1 MIYRPKTSNLSE
13 IFPNISKPIKIK
25 NPYFSDEKLF
35 GLNVETGSGYVLSTF
50 RQTPSTQAVAL
61 FNINASSK
69 IENNN
74 ITIYAKNKSKAAT
87 FGNAMDS
94 YNYTFTIASPI
105 DGEIHRYTFNP
116 MAEYS
121 KYVEL
126 IQSIGLSK
134 FGVSASKSNNIVIT
148 KDKIL
153 ASYNS
158 YGPALN
164 DSYPKEN
171 LGIGTDGEDIKIS
184 RVNCGQGAVLQ
195 FTLVGGEYKI

>member
-1 MIYRPKTSNLSE
+1 
-13 IFPNISKPIKIK
+13 
-25 NPYFSDEKLF
+25 
-35 GLNVETGSGYVLSTF
+35 
-50 RQTPSTQAVAL
+50 
-61 FNINASSK
+61 
-69 IENNN
+69 
-74 ITIYAKNKSKAAT
+74 
-87 FGNAMDS
+87 
-94 YNYTFTIASPI
+94 
-105 DGEIHRYTFNP
+105 

-134 FGVSASKSNNIVIT
+134 FGVSASKGNNIVIT

-171 LGIGTDGEDIKIS
+171 LGIDELEDTIKEMFFQGEIKINDEVMLTNLRQKS
-184 RVNCGQGAVLQ
+184 AVKEALDS
-195 FTLVGGEYKI
+195 LLMVKIKYKKYDYFFHKK